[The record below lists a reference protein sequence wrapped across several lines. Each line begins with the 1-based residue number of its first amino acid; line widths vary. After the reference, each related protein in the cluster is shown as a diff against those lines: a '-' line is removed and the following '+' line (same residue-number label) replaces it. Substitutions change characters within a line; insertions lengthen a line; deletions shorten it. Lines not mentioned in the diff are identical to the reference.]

1 MSLNPSS
8 SSSSPAPSFFHH
20 QASTMFPKFMDGSFN
35 GNSTST
41 STNFSG
47 GNTVRPKVGF
57 VCTPTQP
64 SAKLLDNW
72 FNGNKTSTGVNVC
85 PKGSFASSPDVRL
98 MMPM

>member
-1 MSLNPSS
+1 MSLNP

-20 QASTMFPKFMDGSFN
+20 QASTMFPKFLDGSFN

-41 STNFSG
+41 NFSG
-47 GNTVRPKVGF
+47 GNSGRAKVGVSAF
-57 VCTPTQP
+57 TTPTQP

-72 FNGNKTSTGVNVC
+72 FNGNKTGVNVC
-85 PKGSFASSPDVRL
+85 PKGFASSSSPDVRL

>member
-41 STNFSG
+41 NFSG
-47 GNTVRPKVGF
+47 GNTVRPKVGGSAF
-57 VCTPTQP
+57 TTPTQP

-72 FNGNKTSTGVNVC
+72 FNGNKTGVNVC
-85 PKGSFASSPDVRL
+85 PKGSFVYSPDVRL
-98 MMPM
+98 TMPM